1 MKLKMLLE
9 SMLMNNYNQPEKK
22 QAFSEIIINGKHIGE
37 YHPRYFIADIAA
49 NHDGDLERAKDLI
62 YLAKEAGADA
72 AKFQHFRAE
81 TIVSDVG
88 FNDLGTQKSHQASWR
103 KSVLEVYQDASVSTD
118 WTEILKATCDKA
130 GITFFTSPY
139 DFDLV
144 DHIDPFVPAYKIG
157 SGEITWI
164 EMVER
169 IASKQKPYI
178 LATGASTTDDVIRA
192 VDAAL
197 TINPQLALLQCNTNY
212 TGSIDNLRFV
222 QLNVLKTYR
231 SMFPQMILGLS
242 DHTPGHTTVLGA
254 VTLGAR
260 IIEKHF
266 TDHVM
271 REGPDHKFSMDP
283 KSWRDMVDRT
293 RELEAA
299 LGTGLKKVEENEL
312 QTVILQRRSL
322 RLVRDLPAGHVL
334 TKDDLAVLRP
344 APSDAFLP
352 FEINQVLG
360 RPLRTAKFAGQ
371 HLSKIDL

>member
-1 MKLKMLLE
+1 
-9 SMLMNNYNQPEKK
+9 MNNYNQPEKK
-22 QAFSEIIINGKHIGE
+22 QALSEIIINGKHIGE
-37 YHPRYFIADIAA
+37 FHPSYFIADIAA

-62 YLAKEAGADA
+62 YFAKEAGADA

-103 KSVLEVYQDASVSTD
+103 KSVLEVYRDASVSTD
-118 WTEILKATCDKA
+118 WTEILKTTCDKA

-212 TGSIDNLRFV
+212 TGSIDNLQFV

-266 TDHVM
+266 TDNVK

-283 KSWRDMVDRT
+283 KSWRDMVERT

-299 LGTGLKKVEENEL
+299 LGTGLKKIEENEL

-352 FEINQVLG
+352 FEINQVLN
-360 RPLRTAKFAGQ
+360 RTLRTAKFAGQ

>member
-1 MKLKMLLE
+1 MTDHINSGEL
-9 SMLMNNYNQPEKK
+9 QPL
-22 QAFSEIIINGKHIGE
+22 SELVIDGQCIGDQ
-37 YHPRYFIADIAA
+37 HPTYFIADVAA

-62 YLAKEAGADA
+62 YMAKEAGANA

-88 FNDLGTQKSHQASWR
+88 FKSLGGQQSHQASWK
-103 KSVLEVYQDASVSTD
+103 KSVVEVYRDASVSTD
-118 WTEILKATCDKA
+118 WTETLKATCDKA

-157 SGEITWI
+157 SGDITWI

-178 LATGASTTDDVIRA
+178 LATGASTTDDVVRA
-192 VDAAL
+192 VSAAL
-197 TINPQLALLQCNTNY
+197 AINPQFVLMQCNTNY
-212 TGSIDNLRFV
+212 TGSLENMRYV

-231 SMFPQMILGLS
+231 SMYPSMVLGLS
-242 DHTPGHTTVLGA
+242 DHTPGHATVLGA
-254 VTLGAR
+254 VALGAR
-260 IIEKHF
+260 VVEKHF
-266 TDHVM
+266 TEDVQ
-271 REGPDHKFSMDP
+271 RAGPDHKFSMDP

-299 LGTGLKKVEENEL
+299 LGTGLKKVENNEL
-312 QTVILQRRSL
+312 QTVVLQRRAL

-334 TKDDLAVLRP
+334 TRDDLIVLRP
-344 APSDAFLP
+344 APYGAVLP
-352 FEINQVLG
+352 YEIFQVIG
-360 RPLRTAKFAGQ
+360 RPLRAAMAAGQ
-371 HLSKIDL
+371 HLTHSNLG